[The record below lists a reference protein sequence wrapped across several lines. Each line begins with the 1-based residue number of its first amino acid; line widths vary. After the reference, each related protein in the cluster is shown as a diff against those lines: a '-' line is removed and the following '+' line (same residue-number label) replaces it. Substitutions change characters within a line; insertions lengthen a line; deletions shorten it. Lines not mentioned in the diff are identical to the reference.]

1 MDNEI
6 TFAIFLGPSLVAT
19 GSIDVAVQSVLDQGV
34 PQPERCV
41 MLEEQTG
48 RSVDIDWR
56 GTPDEIVEH
65 AIAQFATKPPGRPK
79 LGVEGREVTL
89 LPRHWRWLSQQR
101 GGASAALRRLVE
113 ADMRGGKADPAKID
127 ALYRQMSVLAGDHP
141 GFEEAARQLY
151 AGNREGVDTIIG
163 VWPGD
168 LPTYFG
174 RRLDAVFA
182 KQAA

>member
-1 MDNEI
+1 MNNEI
-6 TFAIFLGPSLVAT
+6 TFAIFLGSSLVAT
-19 GSIDVAVQSVLDQGV
+19 GPIDVAVRSVLDQGV

-41 MLEEQTG
+41 MLAEQTG
-48 RSVDIDWR
+48 RSVDINWR
-56 GTPDEIVEH
+56 GTPAEIVER

-113 ADMRGGKADPAKID
+113 VDMRGGKADPAKVD
-127 ALYRQMSVLAGDHP
+127 ALYRQMSVLGGDHP

-151 AGNREGVDTIIG
+151 AGNREGVDDIIG
-163 VWPGD
+163 AWPDD
-168 LPTYFG
+168 LPAYFG
-174 RRLDAVFA
+174 QRLDAVFA
-182 KQAA
+182 KEAA